1 MARTE
6 INLLNRMRRLSAIL
20 TLIIFFMSIWIKNLY
35 DDIDWIRYENT
46 TDLLEKSNE
55 VNTIRRLNHKIDSL
69 EKLNV
74 KVVEKPKERRKKITT
89 KIDSVSVIP
98 IDIIKSDTIK

>member
-55 VNTIRRLNHKIDSL
+55 LKTIRRLNHKIDSL

-74 KVVEKPKERRKKITT
+74 KVVEKPKERRKKIIT
-89 KIDSVSVIP
+89 KIDSVSVMT

>member
-1 MARTE
+1 
-6 INLLNRMRRLSAIL
+6 MRRLSAIL

-55 VNTIRRLNHKIDSL
+55 VKTIRRLNNKIDSL
-69 EKLNV
+69 KKLNE
-74 KVVEKPKERRKKITT
+74 KVEKPIIKQKKRFTQ
-89 KIDSVSVIP
+89 KPDSVVVIP
-98 IDIIKSDTIK
+98 IDIIKSEIIDTIK

>member
-1 MARTE
+1 
-6 INLLNRMRRLSAIL
+6 
-20 TLIIFFMSIWIKNLY
+20 MSIWIKNLY

-55 VNTIRRLNHKIDSL
+55 LKTIRRLNHKIDSL

-74 KVVEKPKERRKKITT
+74 KVVEKPKERRKKIIT
-89 KIDSVSVIP
+89 KIDSVSVMT